1 MLCLPP
7 LFWAGNWVVGRA
19 VHGLVPPMTLGFL
32 RWSIAVLVLLP
43 LAWPH
48 LRRDRALLWANRRV
62 LLLLG
67 VLGTALHNAVT
78 YLGLNFT
85 TAMNGLMLNSFLP
98 VMIVAIS
105 WLLYR
110 ERLRTLQWLG
120 MVVSLAGVIAII
132 ARGDAATL
140 LALSLN
146 PGDLIVVGGM
156 LMWALYTILLKL
168 KPAQLHLLSF
178 LAAIA
183 VVGVLSI
190 APLAAVE
197 WALGYE
203 TRYTAAT
210 LAAMVY
216 VGVLPTVA
224 GYILW
229 NRGVAMVGANVA
241 GLFTHLMPVFGAL
254 LSWLFLGERL
264 LPFHLAGFALI
275 LLGIGLSTHG
285 RGPPEDG

>member
-1 MLCLPP
+1 MLSLPP

-32 RWSIAVLVLLP
+32 RWSIAVLVLLS

-110 ERLRTLQWLG
+110 ERLGGRQWLG
-120 MVVSLAGVIAII
+120 MVVSLTGVLAII
-132 ARGDAATL
+132 ARGKPGSL

-168 KPAQLHLLSF
+168 KPAELHLLSF

-183 VVGVLSI
+183 MVGVLSI
-190 APLAAVE
+190 APLAAAE

-203 TRYTAAT
+203 THFTAGT
-210 LAAMVY
+210 VSAMVY

-229 NRGVAMVGANVA
+229 NRGVVLVGANVA

-254 LSWLFLGERL
+254 LSWLFLGEKL
-264 LPFHLAGFALI
+264 LSFHLWGFALI
-275 LLGIGLSTHG
+275 LAGIFLTT
-285 RGPPEDG
+285 RGPAPPEDG

>member
-1 MLCLPP
+1 MLALPP

-19 VHGLVPPMTLGFL
+19 MHGLVPPMTLGFL
-32 RWSIAVLVLLP
+32 RWSIALLVLLP

-48 LRRDRALLWANRRV
+48 LRRDRELLWRHRRV
-62 LLLLG
+62 LILMGL
-67 VLGTALHNAVT
+67 LGTALHNAVT

-110 ERLRTLQWLG
+110 ERLRAVQWLG
-120 MVVSLAGVIAII
+120 MAVSLAGVLAII
-132 ARGDAATL
+132 ARGDAGTL

-156 LMWALYTILLKL
+156 LMWALYTIFLKL
-168 KPAQLHLLSF
+168 KPAELHLLPF

-183 VVGVLSI
+183 AVGVLAI

-197 WALGYE
+197 YALGYE
-203 TRYTAAT
+203 TQFTAAT
-210 LAAMVY
+210 VSAMVY

-229 NRGVAMVGANVA
+229 NRGVMLVGASVA

-264 LPFHLAGFALI
+264 LPFHLTGFALI
-275 LLGIGLSTHG
+275 LAGIALSTRG